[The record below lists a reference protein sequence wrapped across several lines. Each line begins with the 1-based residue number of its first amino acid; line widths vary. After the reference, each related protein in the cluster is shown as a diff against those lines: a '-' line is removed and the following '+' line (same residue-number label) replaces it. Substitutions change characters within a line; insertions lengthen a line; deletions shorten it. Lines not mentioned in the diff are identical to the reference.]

1 MTQTVNHFALLP
13 LYAAGGT
20 ALLVL
25 VMEVAFGRWA
35 LPAGIVG
42 GLATIGAAVTSG
54 VRPASTFCGPEHCS
68 WVSGPQAAVVAVLF
82 AALTVGVFAL
92 SAPALREGFAPAGE
106 FCFLLAGS
114 MAGGVVVAYA
124 GDLIT
129 LIVGLETLT
138 LPLYV
143 LVGLRRFAPRERMTT
158 TGASA
163 AVTFFLV
170 SVISTAIALLGAA
183 LLFASTGVL
192 HLAVLTEGTGPVA
205 PLGAVGAALLVIGFA
220 FKVAAVPLHAWA
232 PATYDGA
239 PVPVAAYLS
248 TASKL
253 GGVVALAAVV
263 QRLDTG
269 PLVAVLA
276 VLTMTVG
283 NLVALRQSRM
293 VRLLAWSSVAQAGY
307 ILAPLAVGSAG
318 VPAAIAYAVFFVLLE
333 FIAFAVVTALRGPA
347 DGGDLTAYRGLGL
360 RHPWLGAAL
369 VLALSGLAGLPP
381 GLAGLFAKVTIVAA
395 LINAGWGWLAGVVA
409 LNAVIALAYYVRAA
423 ALLYTRPQTPG
434 IAFAALPPTT
444 AADPESTSAPTG
456 DRLPATADPT
466 APGPTTP
473 GPAAAGSAATGSAP
487 TSPTTAGAAAASP
500 ASAGSSAAGSTA
512 TGRASSSA
520 TTAAPAATGTTLR
533 GVVDPKL
540 LEAATHP
547 RVNVLRPV
555 AAAIAVAA
563 TITIIVGFTP
573 QWIFD
578 ALLG

>member
-25 VMEVAFGRWA
+25 VMEVAFGRWV

-54 VRPASTFCGPEHCS
+54 VRPASTFCSLEHCS

-114 MAGGVVVAYA
+114 MAGGVVIAYA

-192 HLAVLTEGTGPVA
+192 HLAVLTQGTGPVA

-253 GGVVALAAVV
+253 GGVVALAAIV

-307 ILAPLAVGSAG
+307 ILAPLAVGPAG

-347 DGGDLTAYRGLGL
+347 DGGALIDYRGAGL

-409 LNAVIALAYYVRAA
+409 LNAVIALAYYIRAA
-423 ALLYTRPQTPG
+423 ALLYTRPRTPG
-434 IAFAALPPTT
+434 VPFAVLPPTT
-444 AADPESTSAPTG
+444 ADAEPTPN
-456 DRLPATADPT
+456 DQTPDPATT
-466 APGPTTP
+466 
-473 GPAAAGSAATGSAP
+473 GPAGPGSPSSDPGNGPATSGSG
-487 TSPTTAGAAAASP
+487 STTAGGATTSP
-500 ASAGSSAAGSTA
+500 ASAGSA
-512 TGRASSSA
+512 ASS
-520 TTAAPAATGTTLR
+520 TTAAASASAATGTTLTS
-533 GVVDPKL
+533 VVDPKL

-547 RVNVLRPV
+547 RVQVPRPV

-563 TITIIVGFTP
+563 TITIIIGFTP